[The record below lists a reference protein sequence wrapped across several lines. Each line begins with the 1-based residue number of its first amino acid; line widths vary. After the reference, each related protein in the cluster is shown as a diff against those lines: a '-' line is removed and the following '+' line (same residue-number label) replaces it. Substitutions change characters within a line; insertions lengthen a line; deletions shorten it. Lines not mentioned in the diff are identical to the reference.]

1 MIQPKIAQQLV
12 MMQLSDS
19 FFPTG
24 SFTLSHGL
32 ESLVQTGKVR
42 SAQDLQSFLQIL
54 LRNKVGPTDL
64 VASLHSHRGIKN
76 GNLEAARQADK
87 QLFAQTA
94 IAKTRETQRQSGR
107 ALLMVSCST
116 WEDERL
122 EILSREAAEGTIHC
136 LHPVIFGVV
145 AAIAGLSEQ
154 HTVLAFLHSLVTSIL
169 SAAIRL
175 GVLGHIQAQQILQ
188 PLAAD
193 IEAVWV
199 TTQSMKLEQMWSCT
213 SLIDI
218 AQMQHPKL
226 AQRLFAN

>member
-1 MIQPKIAQQLV
+1 MIQPPIAQQLA

-32 ESLVQTGKVR
+32 ESLVQTGKIQSVK
-42 SAQDLQSFLQIL
+42 DLQVFLQLL
-54 LRNKVGPTDL
+54 LRNKVGTTDL

-76 GNLEAARQADK
+76 NSLEAARQADE

-94 IAKTRETQRQSGR
+94 IAKIRETQRQSGR

-116 WEDERL
+116 WQDERL
-122 EILSREAAEGTIHC
+122 ELLNQEAAKGEIHC

-154 HTVLAFLHSLVTSIL
+154 QTVLVFLHSLVTSIL

-175 GVLGHIQAQQILQ
+175 GVLGHIHAQQVLR

-193 IEAVWV
+193 IEAVWL
-199 TTQSMKLEQMWSCT
+199 TAKSMNLEQMCSCT
-213 SLIDI
+213 PLIDI
-218 AQMQHPKL
+218 AQMQHSKL
-226 AQRLFAN
+226 PQRLFAN